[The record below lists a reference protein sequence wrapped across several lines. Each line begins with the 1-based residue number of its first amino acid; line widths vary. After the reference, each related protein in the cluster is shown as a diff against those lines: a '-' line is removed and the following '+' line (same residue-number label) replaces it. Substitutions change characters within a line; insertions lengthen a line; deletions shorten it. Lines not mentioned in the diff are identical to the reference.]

1 MSRDSKPDYY
11 EVLGVSRNATK
22 EEIKQAY
29 RRLALKYHPD
39 RNKSPDAEEKFK
51 LISEAYAVLSD
62 DEKRKL
68 YDMYGHAGL
77 EGRYTSEEIFK
88 GARFDIDEILKDLG
102 FDLDFDRIFE
112 RFFGFSMGSPFF
124 WQESKGRG
132 GREPVV
138 IDVDI
143 ELEDVL
149 HGKRMEVE
157 IPAIVQCSTCKGTGA
172 MPDSKIR
179 TCSLCKGTG
188 QVKRVIEQSRFSTFV
203 SIEPCRECN
212 GKGRIVERLCITC
225 NGTGMVRKME
235 RVEVRIPAGLE
246 DGTML
251 RLDGYGS
258 SSNSRYRAK
267 DTIDGY
273 DVYIR
278 VRVKP
283 HPIFKRSNS
292 DIVYEAKVS
301 FTRLVLGGDVKVP
314 LLDGGYYTL
323 RIPPGTQPDTI
334 FTIKGKGLPRHNGYY
349 GRGDQLVK
357 ISVKV
362 PMPSTLSERQKHL
375 LEELDRE
382 FRE

>member
-1 MSRDSKPDYY
+1 MSRESKPDYY
-11 EVLGVSRNATK
+11 EILGVSRNASK

-88 GARFDIDEILKDLG
+88 GARIDIDEILRDLG
-102 FDLDFDRIFE
+102 FGLGFDRIFE
-112 RFFGFSMGSPFF
+112 RFFGFNIGSPFF
-124 WQESKGRG
+124 WGQESRG
-132 GREPVV
+132 MGREPVV
-138 IDVDI
+138 VDVDI

-149 HGKRMEVE
+149 HGRRMEVE
-157 IPAIVQCSTCKGTGA
+157 VPAMVQCSTCKGTGS
-172 MPDSKIR
+172 MPDSRIITCKI
-179 TCSLCKGTG
+179 CKGTG
-188 QVKRVIEQSRFSTFV
+188 QVKRVIEQSRLGTFV

-212 GKGRIVERLCITC
+212 GKGRIVERPCNAC
-225 NGTGMVRKME
+225 NGTGRVRRME
-235 RVEVRIPAGLE
+235 KVDVRIPPGLE
-246 DGTML
+246 DGTIL

-258 SSNSRYRAK
+258 SRYRDRDA
-267 DTIDGY
+267 DRDE
-273 DVYIR
+273 VYIR

-283 HPIFKRSNS
+283 HQFFKRSDS
-292 DIVYEAKVS
+292 DIVYEANVS
-301 FTRLVLGGDVKVP
+301 FTRLVLGGDVRVP

-323 RIPPGTQPDTI
+323 RIPPGTQPDTV
-334 FTIKGKGLPRHNGYY
+334 FTIKGKGLPRYDGY
-349 GRGDQLVK
+349 GRGDQLVR
-357 ISVKV
+357 INIKV
-362 PMPSTLSERQKHL
+362 PSPSTLNERQRHL